1 MSSSQ
6 HERLRAIV
14 SGLLAERGDARPC
27 TDTESLF
34 LSGRL
39 DSMAA
44 TNLIMSIEGEFDI
57 EIGGI
62 DFDVSM
68 LDSVEEMSSLVS

>member
-1 MSSSQ
+1 LSSNQ

-14 SGLLAERGDARPC
+14 SGLLAEKGDAKPF

-44 TNLIMSIEGEFDI
+44 TNLIMAIEGEFDI

-68 LDSVEEMSSLVS
+68 LDSVEEMHSLVS

>member
-1 MSSSQ
+1 MSSLQ
-6 HERLRAIV
+6 RDRLRAII
-14 SGLLAERGDARPC
+14 SGLLAERGDIRSF

-44 TNLIMSIEGEFDI
+44 TNLIMAIEAEFEI
-57 EIGGI
+57 EVGGI

-68 LDSVEEMSSLVS
+68 LDSVEEMCTLVN